1 MLRDVLERYRKGEIS
16 LDEAESLIE
25 GLRLEAVDNLA
36 CLDLGRSIRCG
47 IPEVILAE
55 GKEPHQLLLIAKKAV
70 DAIGRCIIS
79 RISPE
84 HRQVIDQLKARDGLD
99 VKFNDIAR
107 MAVISRVAATEPTGG
122 IVAVIT
128 AGTSDIAVAE
138 EARVMA
144 EEMGCRVC
152 SAYDVGVAGIHRLF
166 PAIRHCCEAH
176 VFVVAAGREG
186 TLPAIVAG
194 LVNKPVIGVPVSTGY
209 GYMGHGK
216 AALASMLQSC
226 SVLAV
231 VNIDSGFTAGAF
243 AAQIAN
249 MVAEK

>member
-1 MLRDVLERYRKGEIS
+1 MLRDVLNRYCKGEIP
-16 LDEAESLIE
+16 LDEAEKLIA
-25 GLRLEAVDNLA
+25 GLRLETVSNLA
-36 CLDLGRSIRCG
+36 HLDLGRPMRCG

-55 GKEPHQLLLIAKKAV
+55 GKDPAQLKRIAKMAV
-70 DAIGRCIIS
+70 DTTGRCIIS
-79 RISPE
+79 RITPE
-84 HRQVIDQLKARDGLD
+84 HRRAIQELEGQTGVSVTFHDMAH
-99 VKFNDIAR
+99 
-107 MAVISRVAATEPTGG
+107 MAVISRVAAPERTGG
-122 IVAVIT
+122 VVAVIT

-138 EARVMA
+138 EARVIA

-152 SAYDVGVAGIHRLF
+152 SAYDVGAAGIHRLF
-166 PAIRHCCEAH
+166 PALRTCIDAH
-176 VFVVAAGREG
+176 VFIVAAGREG

-194 LVNKPVIGVPVSTGY
+194 LVNRPVIGVPVSTGY

-249 MVAEK
+249 MVAER